1 MSKEIAMLRALEVN
15 VLGVGI
21 ARRLAVLGLLA
32 VGGAF
37 APLVARRKANTR
49 KPELVEVSRLEV
61 GGARYGAVYEDGR
74 LVGIVEG
81 IDRL

>member
-1 MSKEIAMLRALEVN
+1 MLRALEVN
-15 VLGVGI
+15 VFGVGI

-32 VGGAF
+32 VGGAL
-37 APLVARRKANTR
+37 APLVSRARRKAKHR

-61 GGARYGAVYEDGR
+61 GGASYGAVYEDGR